1 MNHKQLNQK
10 ISELNQL
17 YADLEACVEEEKEQR
32 GRELNPEYIKIAESR
47 LKQDILL

>member
-17 YADLEACVEEEKEQR
+17 YADLEAYVEEEKEQR
-32 GRELNPEYIKIAESR
+32 GRELINLCLEIIR
-47 LKQDILL
+47 LLNQ